1 MRPRILFAPRFR
13 GSMFVSDLRRALVE
27 TEPRAGESFRPILLV
42 GLPRLAVLLA
52 PLLGKRLTLVL
63 DGAEALDKKLE
74 VRLRALRVASFS
86 FETYSKL
93 RRRGVDAAFFDWAP
107 AAIESDAPLRQGRFL
122 ESGLQAERRPAL
134 QDLSYLLSKPL
145 WLAKLLS
152 LTGRPHS
159 PSGVIAATV
168 AETAQC
174 GVVYVGSPR
183 AGGLNGDFLVAMG
196 RSLVVYGPDRQFF
209 RQFITHGVS
218 GLLASGSLAPPPE
231 RGPAIGAMARRVKSR
246 ARRHFEADRGRLST
260 FVAGRPLERRTT
272 AQVEWP
278 AAPAGAGATP
288 ELAMQGGK
296 RSRGDLREDTLGA
309 PLITVAI
316 VVRNARERFAP
327 TLMSVLAQDYPNL
340 EVVVVD
346 GASTDGTRDE
356 ISVRDALLDY
366 WVSARDNG
374 PYDGMNKAARL
385 ARGRLLIFMNAGDF
399 FPHRSAISH
408 AFEDPDVFDA
418 DVVVGH
424 HVYVEASGVECLH
437 KAASFDE
444 TWDILRSGDI
454 SWPWL
459 SGVPCGQAVFIR
471 SQLLR
476 DLPFDSAYQIVA
488 DHAFLYEAKRR
499 GCRFAHCDSVIGV
512 YTSGGLSG
520 CDDRKTAKELY
531 RLLVTYGPRDKID
544 TWFSVNMPYAFETN

>member
-1 MRPRILFAPRFR
+1 
-13 GSMFVSDLRRALVE
+13 MFVSDLRRALAE
-27 TEPRAGESFRPILLV
+27 TERRAGESFRPILLV
-42 GLPRLAVLLA
+42 GLPRLASLLA

-63 DGAEALDKKLE
+63 DGAETLDDKLE
-74 VRLRALRVASFS
+74 DRLRAVRVASFS

-107 AAIESDAPLRQGRFL
+107 TVVEDYAPLRQGRFL
-122 ESGLQAERRPAL
+122 ESGLDAERRPAL
-134 QDLSYLLSKPL
+134 RDLSYLLSKPL
-145 WLAKLLS
+145 WLAALLS
-152 LTGRPHS
+152 LFARPRR
-159 PSGVIAATV
+159 PSGVIRATAAEATQRG
-168 AETAQC
+168 A
-174 GVVYVGSPR
+174 VYVASPG
-183 AGGLNGDFLVAMG
+183 AGGLNGDFLEAMARG
-196 RSLVVYGPDRQFF
+196 VVVYGPDRRLF

-218 GLLASGSLAPPPE
+218 GLLASGSLAPPAE
-231 RGPAIGAMARRVKSR
+231 RGQAIGAMARRVTTR
-246 ARRHFEADRGRLST
+246 ARRRFEADQARLRA
-260 FVAGRPLERRTT
+260 FVAGRPLERRTI

-278 AAPAGAGATP
+278 AAPTGAEAPPEQAT
-288 ELAMQGGK
+288 EGGK
-296 RSRGDLREDTLGA
+296 RSRGDVRQDRPGA

-340 EVVVVD
+340 EIVAVD

-356 ISVRDALLDY
+356 IAARDALLDY

-385 ARGRLLIFMNAGDF
+385 ARGRFLIFMNAGDF
-399 FPHRSAISH
+399 FPHESAISE
-408 AFEDPDVFDA
+408 AFEDADMFEA

-437 KAASFDE
+437 KGASFDE
-444 TWDILRSGDI
+444 TWSILRSGDI

-459 SGVPCGQAVFIR
+459 AGIPCGQAVFIR

-476 DLPFDSAYQIVA
+476 EQPFDPAYRIAA

-499 GCRFAHCDSVIGV
+499 GRRFAHCDSVIGV

-520 CDDRKTAKELY
+520 SDDRKTSKELR
-531 RLLVTYGPRDKID
+531 RLALTYGPRDKID
-544 TWFSVNMPYAFETN
+544 AWFSVNMPYAFEPD